1 MALSTTFADKEA
13 PSLEL
18 VTVDYKNVEGTVI
31 GSVNLDKTIFS
42 LPPKIALLH
51 QVVTAHLASR
61 RRGTQSTKTRAEV
74 KGGSAKP
81 FRQKGTG
88 SARQGTIRAPHY
100 VGGGIALGP
109 KPRSYDMKTPKKMIR
124 QALYMA
130 LSDRA
135 ASKRVIVIDEWKF
148 AVPKTKD
155 ALLALKNLDTDGK
168 ILVVITRDDETAVR
182 SFSNL
187 TNIIAVP
194 QDQLTAYD
202 VLASDYI
209 IFTKATLLGDCEIT
223 ETSPKVKAAA
233 PKKPKAAK
241 ALPEPEKVE
250 VVAEEDPLTTANE
263 EN

>member
-1 MALSTTFADKEA
+1 MALSITFANKETD
-13 PSLEL
+13 SLEL
-18 VTVDYKNVEGTVI
+18 FTVDYKNVEGTVI
-31 GSVNLDKTIFS
+31 GSVNLDKAIFS

-100 VGGGIALGP
+100 VGGGVALGP

-135 ASKRVIVIDEWKF
+135 AAERVIVIDEWKF

-155 ALLALKNLDTDGK
+155 AVSALTNLNAEGK
-168 ILVVITRDDETAVR
+168 ILAVVERDNETVIR

-187 TNIIAVP
+187 PHIVAIP
-194 QDQLTAYD
+194 KDQLTAYD

-209 IFTKATLLGDCEIT
+209 IFTKSTLLGDCEIT
-223 ETSPKVKAAA
+223 ETAPKAKAAA
-233 PKKPKAAK
+233 PKKAK
-241 ALPEPEKVE
+241 AVKSLPEPENIEIAV
-250 VVAEEDPLTTANE
+250 EEDSLTIVDE